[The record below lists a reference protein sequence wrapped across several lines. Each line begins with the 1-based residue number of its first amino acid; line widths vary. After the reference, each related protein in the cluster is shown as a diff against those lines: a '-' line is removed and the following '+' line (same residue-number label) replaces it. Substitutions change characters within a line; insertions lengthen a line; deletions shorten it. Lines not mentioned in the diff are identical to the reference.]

1 MVAHV
6 ELEGADVV
14 LECVFFAVLLL
25 CPDKPV
31 LGTPRA
37 LPKRAK
43 GLKHSQGL
51 EIEPGAQGLETKPRA

>member
-1 MVAHV
+1 MVARV
-6 ELEGADVV
+6 ELEGAAVV
-14 LECVFFAVLLL
+14 LECVLFAVLPL

-31 LGTPRA
+31 LGTLRA
-37 LPKRAK
+37 LPKRAR

>member
-6 ELEGADVV
+6 ELEGAAVV
-14 LECVFFAVLLL
+14 LDCVFFAVLPL

-31 LGTPRA
+31 LGTLRA
-37 LPKRAK
+37 LMTRAR
-43 GLKHSQGL
+43 GLKQSQGL